1 MKDENQKEVAV
12 FKPFDE
18 EYKAPNNPR
27 NDASYKDK
35 LGSKTDR
42 QGILSGEQAEREVAA
57 FLIDYYSKQ
66 FHGVPPTTWV
76 EIYHPSF
83 CEDDTF

>member
-1 MKDENQKEVAV
+1 MHKIKPKLTDLGTSGVYIMKDENQKEVAV

-42 QGILSGEQAEREVAA
+42 QGILSGE
-57 FLIDYYSKQ
+57 
-66 FHGVPPTTWV
+66 
-76 EIYHPSF
+76 
-83 CEDDTF
+83 